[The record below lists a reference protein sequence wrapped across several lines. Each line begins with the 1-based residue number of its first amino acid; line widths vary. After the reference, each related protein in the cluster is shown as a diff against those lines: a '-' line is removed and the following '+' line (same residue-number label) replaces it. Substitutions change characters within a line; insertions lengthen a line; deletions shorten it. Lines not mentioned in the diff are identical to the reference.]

1 MNHSKSWCVHLHH
14 SHSILSI
21 SQLDAFNFPPP
32 NLKKGA
38 SDDTCVENT
47 MVKQFAVENYA
58 SDLSL
63 ALAIERCST
72 NSIQSGAFL
81 LLTHPF

>member
-1 MNHSKSWCVHLHH
+1 VFTYTT
-14 SHSILSI
+14 HSILSI
-21 SQLDAFNFPPP
+21 SQLDAFNFPAL

-63 ALAIERCST
+63 APAVERCST
-72 NSIQSGAFL
+72 N
-81 LLTHPF
+81 